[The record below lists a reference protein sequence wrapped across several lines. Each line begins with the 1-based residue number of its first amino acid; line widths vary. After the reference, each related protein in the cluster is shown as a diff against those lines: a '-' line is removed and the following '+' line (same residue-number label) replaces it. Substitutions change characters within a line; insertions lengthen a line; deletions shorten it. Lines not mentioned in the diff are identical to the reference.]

1 MSYSTTKVFKMK
13 RQILKFC
20 EKISKGESRPNQK
33 FVADICYGALASQSC
48 LLSSISH
55 CLHEKTPKR
64 RTVERLAR
72 HLNKGI
78 SDIQRKN
85 YLDMIS
91 KWLPSEPVIH
101 VDNSDVTKPYGRG
114 FEDLCMVRDGSKSTA
129 EKTVLEK
136 GYSVTEAVVLTKSK
150 HPVSVYS
157 KIWSSVSKDFISEN
171 CYTEDV
177 IDRCVEQ
184 FGKAVFVMDRGYDEN
199 AIYNK
204 LSKCGQEFVIRVKM
218 NRNVTVKEKTCSVAA
233 LCNTHKGKI
242 CAQFRYHGKKH
253 DAKIS
258 CIKGY
263 LTSAKIK
270 VSIII
275 VYGLSDHPLVLAT
288 NKEIRNRQDI
298 IRTARLYFNR
308 WRIEE
313 YFRAKKDIFDFEN
326 FRVRSLS
333 EINSLNFYLSVCMT
347 FLGFLTDKAGTNSV
361 YRDALDAAKPIKEK
375 VSFVYYRLAFGI
387 HEILSKG
394 YTGILD
400 YFKPLRTNQR
410 QCRIRGFA
418 AC

>member
-13 RQILKFC
+13 RQILNYC
-20 EKISKGESRPNQK
+20 EKISKGESRPDQK

-72 HLNKGI
+72 HLNRGVSGK
-78 SDIQRKN
+78 QRKN
-85 YLDMIS
+85 YLDMIA

-101 VDNSDVTKPYGRG
+101 VDNSDVTKPYGRC
-114 FEDLCMVRDGSKSTA
+114 FENLCMVRDGSKSTA
-129 EKTVLEK
+129 NKTVLEK
-136 GYSVTEAVVLTKSK
+136 GYSVTEAVVLTKSR

-157 KIWSSVSKDFISEN
+157 KVWSSTSKDFVSEN
-171 CYTEDV
+171 CYTEDAV
-177 IDRCVEQ
+177 DRCVEQ

-204 LSKCGQEFVIRVKM
+204 MTNCGQKFVIRVKM
-218 NRNVTVKEKTCSVAA
+218 NRHVTINGKSHSVAE
-233 LCNTHKGKI
+233 LCDTHKGKI
-242 CAQFRYHGKKH
+242 CANFRYHGKKH
-253 DAKIS
+253 DAKLS
-258 CIKGY
+258 CINGY

-270 VSIII
+270 ASIII

-288 NKEIRNRQDI
+288 NKEILNKKDV

-313 YFRAKKDIFDFEN
+313 YFRAKKNAFDFEN
-326 FRVRSLS
+326 FRVRSLT
-333 EINSLNFYLSVCMT
+333 EINSLNFYLGVCMS
-347 FLGFLTDKAGTNSV
+347 FLGFLTDRSESDSV
-361 YRDALDAAKPIKEK
+361 YWDALDAAKSIKDK
-375 VSFVYYRLAFGI
+375 VCFQYYRLAFGI
-387 HEILSKG
+387 HEILAKG
-394 YTGILD
+394 YTGILG
-400 YFKPLRTNQR
+400 YFKPLRTNQN

-418 AC
+418 AL